1 MKLQL
6 CPLANAHMMLLC
18 AASQVLDPVARDK
31 ISDLLPASEAS
42 FEELRSANTKLR
54 ASDAYLEESNSK
66 SIIIL
71 EAAETKL
78 KQLFPVSQ
86 IFHVHLTLHHVLSR
100 MMLSKQASHQGLNV
114 CLCLSTCKD

>member
-1 MKLQL
+1 MSFGKRLHD
-6 CPLANAHMMLLC
+6 ALC

-31 ISDLLPASEAS
+31 ISDLPASEAS

-86 IFHVHLTLHHVLSR
+86 IFHVHLTLHHVLSS

-114 CLCLSTCKD
+114 CLSFNRHACA